1 MTNARYVDRFSIV
14 SLGGRSVGRR
24 FNVSMV
30 SLPRREE
37 GEGESEATGRP
48 PAPRQTEMD
57 RPPTRD
63 KFPQFYINPPSSFA
77 SRAHET
83 SNSRHP
89 PARGTGG
96 LSSG

>member
-14 SLGGRSVGRR
+14 SLGGRAVGRR

-48 PAPRQTEMD
+48 PAPHQTEMD

-63 KFPQFYINPPSSFA
+63 KFPQFYIN
-77 SRAHET
+77 SRRLRVAGQTDLEVA
-83 SNSRHP
+83 P
-89 PARGTGG
+89 PAVGR
-96 LSSG
+96 SSQEASE